1 MATIVGGLGLSHS
14 PTIVSGK
21 LNNKANDPAWAPIF
35 ENFAEVKQWL
45 VEKEVDAIFMIYNDH
60 ITSFFFDHYSMFAMG
75 VDDEYQPADEGGGA
89 IPIPPIPGHA
99 GLARHIGQVMVSE
112 EFDMSFFQKKG
123 IDHGCFSPLS
133 MIALDEDG
141 WKGSIVPLQVGVL
154 QWPVPSASRCY
165 KFGKALRKAIQS
177 YPEDLR
183 VAVVATGGLSHQVHG
198 ERCGFTNETWDNDF
212 LDLLETAPEQLT
224 DLTIAEY
231 AKRGGWE
238 GAEVIMWL
246 IMRGALSE
254 QVKQIHRAT
263 YLPSMTNIA
272 TLVLEDLGDQPAAA
286 ELDAIRTKAVA
297 ELAGAEALEG
307 TYPFSYEV
315 SHRAWRLNDFL
326 HRLIIPAHR
335 DAFVNDPEP
344 LYELFALSD
353 EEKTMLR
360 ERQWI
365 ELIRYGVIFFSVEKM
380 AAVLGVSNPEIY
392 AAFRGLSLEE
402 FQATRN
408 VSIKYSVSHKPSA
421 G

>member
-45 VEKEVDAIFMIYNDH
+45 VEKEVDAVFMIYNDH

-75 VDDEYQPADEGGGA
+75 VDSEYQPADEGGGA

-99 GLARHIGQVMVSE
+99 ELARHIGQVMVSE

-177 YPEDLR
+177 YPEDIR

-198 ERCGFTNETWDNDF
+198 ERCGFTNEAWDNEF
-212 LDLLETAPEQLT
+212 LELLEVAPEKLT
-224 DLTIAEY
+224 DVTIAEY
-231 AKRGGWE
+231 AERGGWE

-254 QVKQIHRAT
+254 QVKRVHRAT

-272 TLVLEDLGDQPAAA
+272 TLVLEDLGDAPAEE
-286 ELDAIRTKAVA
+286 ELQAIRDKSVA
-297 ELAGAEALEG
+297 QLAGVEKLEG

-315 SHRAWRLNDFL
+315 SNRAWRLNDFL

-344 LYELFALSD
+344 LYELFSLSD

-392 AAFRGLSLEE
+392 AAFRGMSLED

-421 G
+421 E